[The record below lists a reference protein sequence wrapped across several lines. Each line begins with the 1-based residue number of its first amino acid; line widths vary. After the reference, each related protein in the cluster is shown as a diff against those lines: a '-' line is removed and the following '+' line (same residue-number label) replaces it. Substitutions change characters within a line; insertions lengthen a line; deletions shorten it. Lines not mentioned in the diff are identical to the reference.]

1 MYLVSP
7 ASSELQSTYFKGR
20 RPRASFSKRRSA
32 IGLTP
37 LLFTLFS
44 PPLLHLLLNPLIL
57 FRPLSNYTTYISTQV
72 DALIADYENRQ
83 LLIVLLGAKS
93 VHLQK

>member
-20 RPRASFSKRRSA
+20 RPRAQPHSQNA
-32 IGLTP
+32 APLT

-44 PPLLHLLLNPLIL
+44 PLLLLNPLIL

-72 DALIADYENRQ
+72 DALIADYENR
-83 LLIVLLGAKS
+83 LIS
-93 VHLQK
+93 